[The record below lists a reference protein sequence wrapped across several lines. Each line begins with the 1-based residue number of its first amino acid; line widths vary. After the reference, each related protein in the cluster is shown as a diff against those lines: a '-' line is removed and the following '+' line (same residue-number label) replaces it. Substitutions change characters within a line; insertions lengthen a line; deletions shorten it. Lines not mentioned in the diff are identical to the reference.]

1 MKQRKKKEEGGADWM
16 GTYGDMVTLLL
27 CFFVLLYSISSVDQ
41 TKWEN
46 LVKSLNPE
54 AAETS
59 QIVTDELA
67 DADGENLVSGGN
79 PQSVDEQFDEIYD
92 NLLELKEE
100 STSMSD
106 VQITSGEGY
115 HFITFNDSV
124 FFDGDSY
131 VLREEGRVLIDQL
144 ADALAPSAEAIKEI
158 QVLGHTSQGDPNI
171 PNEVTN
177 DRILS
182 ASRAAVVVAQLQEK
196 NFISP
201 EKLVGIGYGQFRPIA
216 PFDTFENRAKN
227 RRVEIKIS
235 KTGSVEQSLDEY
247 YAQVYGE
254 TP

>member
-1 MKQRKKKEEGGADWM
+1 MKQKKKKEEGGADWM

-54 AAETS
+54 AAESS

-67 DADGENLVSGGN
+67 DAEGENLVSGGN
-79 PQSVDEQFDEIYD
+79 PESVDQQFDEIYN
-92 NLLELKEE
+92 NLLELKEQ
-100 STSMSD
+100 SAAMSD

-124 FFDGDSY
+124 FFDPDSF
-131 VLREEGRVLIDQL
+131 VLRAEGAVLIDQL
-144 ADALAPSAEAIKEI
+144 AAALAPSGDAIKEI
-158 QVLGHTSQGDPNI
+158 QILGHTSQADPNI
-171 PNEVTN
+171 PNEVTG

-182 ASRAAVVVAQLQEK
+182 ASRAAVVVAHLQQK
-196 NFISP
+196 NIVSP

-216 PFDTFENRAKN
+216 PFDTSANRAKN
-227 RRVEIKIS
+227 RRVEVKIT

-247 YAQVYGE
+247 YAQVYGT